1 MAWVLNVCLAIV
13 FLVCVLMSLASG
25 LWGNLIMIFN
35 VMVAALIA
43 TSYFEPLAGFLEEQM
58 PSYKFFVDF
67 LAMWAI
73 FALSAIVLRT
83 ITDSLSQVKVRF
95 KKPVEMGGGLFCG
108 AVVGW
113 LMVCFTLF
121 SLHTAPLGQTFLGG
135 GFVPGTDMF
144 LGMAPDR
151 QWGRFAQGQ
160 SNVESGPLTAGEQFN
175 IQDYME
181 EYRQRRAAFEAEP
194 GLRTRR

>member
-1 MAWVLNVCLAIV
+1 MAWVLSVCLVIV

-35 VMVAALIA
+35 VIVAALIA

-58 PSYKFFVDF
+58 PTYKFFVDF

-83 ITDSLSQVKVRF
+83 ITDSLSRVKVRF
-95 KKPVEMGGGLFCG
+95 KKPVEMGGGLVCG

-121 SLHTAPLGQTFLGG
+121 SLHAAPLGQTFFGG

-160 SNVESGPLTAGEQFN
+160 SNVESGPLTAGQAFN
-175 IQDYME
+175 MQAYME
-181 EYRQRRAAFEAEP
+181 NYLKRRAAFEAEP